1 MTNKQIVLISIHDV
15 MPHNLNIINDILNK
29 LKENYNIQYATLLVV
44 PGLNWTNDQ
53 LKQLSQY
60 TKNGHELAG
69 HGWIHKAKNIKS
81 LYHKCHSLLISRDVA
96 EHLALSKKELFIL
109 LDNCYKWFASV
120 NLPTPTLYVPPA
132 WALGNFNK
140 QDIKKCPFTSIETL
154 TGIHYNEKTIKTPL
168 LGYEADTLFRQI
180 MVTLSNNIN
189 KFIAKLT
196 KKPIRLSIHP
206 NDFNLL
212 LKEQLDKDLKKDARF
227 LTYNNY
233 LTIKN

>member
-1 MTNKQIVLISIHDV
+1 MD
-15 MPHNLNIINDILNK
+15 MNLL
-29 LKENYNIQYATLLVV
+29 ATV
-44 PGLNWTNDQ
+44 GF
-53 LKQLSQY
+53 Y
-60 TKNGHELAG
+60 
-69 HGWIHKAKNIKS
+69 KAKNIKS

-96 EHLALSKKELFIL
+96 EHLALSKKEIFIL

-132 WALGNFNK
+132 WALGKFNK
-140 QDIKKCPFTSIETL
+140 QDISKCPFTSIETL
-154 TGIHYNEKTIKTPL
+154 TGIHHNNKTIKTPL

-189 KFIAKLT
+189 KCIAKLT

-212 LKEQLDKDLKKDARF
+212 LSRQLDKDLKEDACF
-227 LTYNNY
+227 FTYHNY
-233 LTIKN
+233 LSIKN